1 MKKEILAK
9 AIRLA
14 DKSAVRADKA
24 VMAHPRTVKLTPEFL
39 SYRLYTRIKPSEA
52 KRLLAIAGKDS
63 ISALLRDLVLQ
74 YIAKNTHEASRKK
87 K

>member
-1 MKKEILAK
+1 MKKDILAK

-14 DKSAVRADKA
+14 DKSAIRADEA

-52 KRLLAIAGKDS
+52 KRLLAISDKGS

-74 YIAKNTHEASRKK
+74 YIAKNKHETSRKK